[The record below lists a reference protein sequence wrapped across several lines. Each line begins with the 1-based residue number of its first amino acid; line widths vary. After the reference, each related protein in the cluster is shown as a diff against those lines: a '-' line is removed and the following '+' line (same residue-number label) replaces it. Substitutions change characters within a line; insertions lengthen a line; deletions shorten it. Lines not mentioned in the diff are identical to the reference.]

1 MLDSS
6 LTLSHLPETVQCK
19 RLLYDCAYAARFFL
33 HFLFIYINV
42 VARTGTACPLGQ
54 RRHGRMVPRVG
65 GTTRLRPEMVFEGG
79 KWW

>member
-1 MLDSS
+1 MVSHDRALNPHNTTVP
-6 LTLSHLPETVQCK
+6 TLPAFS
-19 RLLYDCAYAARFFL
+19 YIF
-33 HFLFIYINV
+33 FIYINV